1 MDVRAKGREMRIL
14 FLSLPSVSSSW
25 TLLHVTYCVGTKM
38 RKIWVLPTENHHLGQ
53 HSLVRTVS
61 CTCQEYN
68 LSRLW
73 PLPCLEGEVGEV
85 IYWCIH
91 WKVSGCSSS
100 DSNSLGI
107 CPLPSCLIS
116 ALCRL
121 HFFFFNDQA
130 FSQSFSCLKTTTDIN
145 IVVFLH
151 SFLFLLSYNS
161 GIFVF
166 VLTLE
171 LCFLIFKFW

>member
-1 MDVRAKGREMRIL
+1 MVISWMLGPKAEMRIL

-25 TLLHVTYCVGTKM
+25 TPLHVTYCVGTKM
-38 RKIWVLPTENHHLGQ
+38 RKIWVLPPENHHLGQ
-53 HSLVRTVS
+53 HSPVRTVS
-61 CTCQEYN
+61 CTCQEDN

-100 DSNSLGI
+100 GSNSLGI

-121 HFFFFNDQA
+121 HFFFLMTKRLVNLFPV
-130 FSQSFSCLKTTTDIN
+130 LKQQQI
-145 IVVFLH
+145 
-151 SFLFLLSYNS
+151 
-161 GIFVF
+161 
-166 VLTLE
+166 
-171 LCFLIFKFW
+171 